1 MRSCAICYV
10 RKVWQRRR
18 TAASGSGRSTACWTR
33 ARPGSDPVSVWN
45 GRLDRERLSDLAR
58 IEPEAPADNR
68 RPPDIPHAYC
78 IAKRSIRHSLAS
90 SYRESATLDLDQRSG
105 RAGGHDPTSH
115 HLRKDRERDMSKDA
129 KPAQKRIDQFL
140 SGPGGRADDWRDLV
154 EGAKVWARGGDR
166 TNYDAALA
174 DLSVTEEFHGYPGL
188 QLMAALRET
197 AAAGDAGASLSLATR
212 IAQALT
218 TRSFR
223 QHAGDWS
230 LKDDDN
236 GEAPD
241 LVPFGQQAAR
251 RPYFETLIV
260 TGLSSSNWPALA
272 AEWRKLRRPVDAFVY
287 EPVIVGSLEDAFC
300 AVMLNPNIAAVVI
313 NEGFGLRSRHNAAV
327 LRPMMTAAGL
337 DEESDASALRL
348 AHIVKRMRPEL
359 DLYLV
364 CNGGVEEMAGS
375 AQASVARR
383 VFYAVEELLELHL
396 SILEGVQARYE
407 TPFFDNLKKYAQRPI
422 GTFHALPIARGKSIF
437 KSDWIRDMGEFY
449 GPNLFLAESSAT
461 TGGLDSLLEPT
472 GNIKK
477 AQEKAARAL
486 GADRVFFV
494 TNGTSTSNKMA
505 VQALLGPGDIAIV
518 DRNCHKSHHYGMVLA
533 GAQPLYVEAFPMTEY
548 SMYGAVP
555 LKTIKRALL
564 GAKADGRL
572 ERVKML
578 DLTNCTFD
586 GHIYNTRREMEECL
600 AIKPDLIFLWDEAW
614 FGFARFSPF
623 LRRRTG
629 LGAAAEIEAW
639 MLDPKS
645 VTAYEKQQAELGK
658 SPSDETLLK
667 TRLIPDPRQIRLRV
681 YQTNST
687 HKSMSALRQGS
698 MLFVKDVEFHTVEQQ
713 FKEAVFTHASTS
725 PNQQIIASLD
735 LSRRQMELEGY
746 GLVANAIEIALAI
759 RQAVNNNPLISRYF
773 RILGADAMVPAQ
785 YRQSGFTDYLA
796 PDTNWA
802 NTLKSLANEYN
813 IQINKTS
820 RNSVLL
826 QSNIN
831 NTRSDIAHL
840 VRVLAEIAGEVDR
853 GLVQGGAN
861 ARKTFEARV
870 KSLMTDVPD
879 LPNFSRFH
887 ASFRGDAGTKTNEGD
902 IRTGFYAAYDA
913 AGCEY
918 LRITDPEIDRRLKA
932 GPELVSANFV
942 IPYPPGFPIMVPG
955 QVITQ
960 ETIDFMRK
968 LDVKEIHGYDAT
980 AGLKL
985 VRPEALAKLGDR
997 HSRAHGIKAAAE

>member
-1 MRSCAICYV
+1 
-10 RKVWQRRR
+10 
-18 TAASGSGRSTACWTR
+18 
-33 ARPGSDPVSVWN
+33 
-45 GRLDRERLSDLAR
+45 
-58 IEPEAPADNR
+58 
-68 RPPDIPHAYC
+68 
-78 IAKRSIRHSLAS
+78 
-90 SYRESATLDLDQRSG
+90 
-105 RAGGHDPTSH
+105 
-115 HLRKDRERDMSKDA
+115 MSKDT

-140 SGPGGRADDWRDLV
+140 NGPGGRADDWRDLI
-154 EGAKVWARGGDR
+154 EAAKAWARGEDR
-166 TNYDAALA
+166 ANYDAALA

-188 QLMAALRET
+188 QLMAALRE
-197 AAAGDAGASLSLATR
+197 AALAGDAASSLALATR

-230 LKDDDN
+230 AKDDGN
-236 GEAPD
+236 GEAPE
-241 LVPFGQQAAR
+241 LVTQTFGHHAAR
-251 RPYFETLIV
+251 RPYFETLVV
-260 TGLSSSNWPALA
+260 TGLSSGEWPALA

-300 AVMLNPNIAAVVI
+300 AVMLNPNIAAVII
-313 NEGFGLRSRHNAAV
+313 NEGFALRSRHNAAV
-327 LRPMMTAAGL
+327 LRPMMTASGINN
-337 DEESDASALRL
+337 ESDASALRL
-348 AHIVKRMRPEL
+348 ANIIMRVRPEL
-359 DLYLV
+359 DLYV
-364 CNGGVEEMAGS
+364 MSNRDVEAMAGNPD
-375 AQASVARR
+375 ANMVRRIFYSV
-383 VFYAVEELLELHL
+383 EDLLELHL
-396 SILEGVQARYE
+396 SILEGIQDRYD

-437 KSDWIRDMGEFY
+437 RSDWIRDMGEFY
-449 GPNLFLAESSAT
+449 GLNLFLAESSAT

-477 AQEKAARAL
+477 AQDKAARAL

-555 LKTIKRALL
+555 LNTIKQALL
-564 GAKADGRL
+564 NARADGRL

-586 GHIYNTRREMEECL
+586 GHIYNTRRVMEECL

-629 LGAAAEIEAW
+629 LGAASEIEAW
-639 MLDPKS
+639 MHDPKS
-645 VTAYEKQQAELGK
+645 AAAYDKQQAELGE
-658 SPSDETLLK
+658 SPSDEMLLK

-698 MLFVKDVEFHTVEQQ
+698 MLSVKDVDFHTVEQQ

-725 PNQQIIASLD
+725 PNQQLIASLD
-735 LSRRQMELEGY
+735 VSRRQMELEGY
-746 GLVANAIEIALAI
+746 GLVANAIEIAIAI
-759 RQAVNNNPLISRYF
+759 RKAVNNNPLISKYF

-785 YRQSGFTDYLA
+785 YRQTGFKDYLDPSA
-796 PDTNWA
+796 SWA
-802 NTLKSLANEYN
+802 TALKSLDDDEFCLDPTRMTLVCGMAGFDGTQFKGMLANEYN
-813 IQINKTS
+813 IQVNKTS
-820 RNSVLL
+820 RNSVLI

-831 NTRSDIAHL
+831 NTRSDVAHL
-840 VRVLAEIAGEVDR
+840 IRVLAEIAGEVDR
-853 GLVQGGAN
+853 GLTQGGAN

-879 LPNFSRFH
+879 LPNFSHFH
-887 ASFRGDAGTKTNEGD
+887 TSFRGDAGTKTNEGD
-902 IRTGFYAAYDA
+902 IRSGFYAAYDA
-913 AGCEY
+913 PGCESIP
-918 LRITDPEIDRRLKA
+918 LFDPEIDRRLKA
-932 GPELVSANFV
+932 GPDLVSASFV

-968 LDVKEIHGYDAT
+968 LDVKEIHGYDAKE
-980 AGLKL
+980 GLKL
-985 VRPEALAKLGDR
+985 VRTEALAKIGKPKPAATPKL
-997 HSRAHGIKAAAE
+997 KAAE